1 MILRACGRFLFECP
15 AFRFGGVSG
24 RFVLRAGPGGIDPAG
39 VPLHGCPQG
48 GFARVHGR
56 QGGEDIAQV
65 VSRVDLLFAAGL
77 DEAVEDGAVL
87 PGVARSEKQP
97 VFFLCG
103 APHKKNY
110 AEPVIMLSHE
120 KLAA

>member
-1 MILRACGRFLFECP
+1 MILRAREKGFLRRAVFGRGGRS
-15 AFRFGGVSG
+15 AFRQETRSSVSIAQLGLGGV
-24 RFVLRAGPGGIDPAG
+24 DPAG

-48 GFARVHGR
+48 RFGRVHGR

-97 VFFLCG
+97 VFFVMRSS
-103 APHKKNY
+103 A
-110 AEPVIMLSHE
+110 
-120 KLAA
+120 

>member
-1 MILRACGRFLFECP
+1 MILRAREKGFLRRAVFGRGGRS
-15 AFRFGGVSG
+15 AFRQETRSSVSIAQRLGLGGV
-24 RFVLRAGPGGIDPAG
+24 DPAG

-97 VFFLCG
+97 VFFFMRSS
-103 APHKKNY
+103 A
-110 AEPVIMLSHE
+110 
-120 KLAA
+120 